1 MIKVLE
7 ESDSR
12 LVTINNNIVST
23 IFIVVGIISGMILVM
38 FNLKN
43 MNGVGI
49 YVFFAL
55 LAVLIIVILMF
66 FSIRVEVDKSSAS
79 LLYIKKRVWG
89 VTTRTIAFQDI
100 VNIETQ
106 RRMQRNVSQDKNG
119 RREVTET
126 VIISDVLHIKNG
138 EELVISRQKKQLKL
152 LNVPGVMDVNIGGKV
167 AAYIGVP
174 YLTDNPMDSIKNM
187 VTNVTEGISL

>member
-7 ESDSR
+7 ESESR
-12 LVTINNNIVST
+12 LVTVNNNIAST
-23 IFIVVGIISGMILVM
+23 TFAVVGIISGMILVM

-43 MNGVGI
+43 MNGVGV
-49 YVFFAL
+49 YVLFAL

-79 LLYIKKRVWG
+79 LLYIKKRAWG
-89 VTTRTIAFQDI
+89 GTTRTIAFQDI

-138 EELVISRQKKQLKL
+138 EEIVLSRQKKQLNL
-152 LNVPGVMDVNIGGKV
+152 LSVLGVNDVTIGCKV
-167 AAYIGVP
+167 AAYTGVP
-174 YLTDNPMDSIKNM
+174 YLTDNPTDSIKNM
-187 VTNVTEGISL
+187 VTNVEEGISL